1 MKKKIEIPSNKSFG
15 VVFFV
20 VFFLIGIY
28 PLLDQNHVKTW
39 SIFISLIFLFLGLIN
54 SNLLTPLNKIWTKF
68 GLLLGTLISPIIM
81 AIIFF
86 IVVTPIGMIM
96 KILKKDLINLK
107 KNNISSYW
115 VKKKKY
121 NNSMK
126 DQF

>member
-1 MKKKIEIPSNKSFG
+1 MLF
-15 VVFFV
+15 
-20 VFFLIGIY
+20 FFLIGIY